1 VSSDGPSLAPL
12 PTGDNRCMKKGDSL
26 TEIGSLGVIC
36 GQLKHVNKQKIGKE
50 N

>member
-1 VSSDGPSLAPL
+1 
-12 PTGDNRCMKKGDSL
+12 MKKGDSL

-36 GQLKHVNKQKIGKE
+36 GQLKHVNKQKIGKRKLKFCQSIS